1 MSNKP
6 RVLILGGVGFIGRN
20 LVRYLVEKDL
30 ASKIR
35 VVDKAMPATSYLSE
49 LEKTLFNNPL
59 VEYKQG
65 NLNNAGSIEKC
76 FDDGP
81 QQFNIVINLA
91 AETKLS
97 QSDAV
102 YEEKILNCSVKCA
115 TEAAKR
121 KIEKYIEVSDAHV
134 YEHSDKNSKEDGK
147 LKPWTA
153 SAKYKLL
160 AEEKLATIA
169 GLNYCIIRPANVY
182 GPGDMTSLTPR
193 IICGAVYKFK
203 DEKMEFLWDKDLKMH
218 SVHVKDLVRAIF
230 HVCLNGKTGGEIY
243 NVVDHSNTTQG
254 SINKILEQIFG
265 IKTGFVST
273 LTSQAAK
280 LAIDIATEAVNDKH
294 LEPWSELCK
303 LHGING
309 TPLTPYLDADLL
321 KNNDLAVDGSKLEAI
336 GFVYE
341 YPEMT
346 PQLVKDQIDHF
357 TAMKLFPKIV

>member
-1 MSNKP
+1 MSNKT

-35 VVDKAMPATSYLSE
+35 VVDKAMPATSYLSDA
-49 LEKTLFNNPL
+49 EKALFGNSI

-65 NLNNAGSIEKC
+65 NLCNTGSIEKC
-76 FDDGP
+76 FDDGAN
-81 QQFNIVINLA
+81 QFNIVINLA

-121 KIEKYIEVSDAHV
+121 KVEKYIEVSDSHV

-147 LKPWTA
+147 VKPWTA
-153 SAKYKLL
+153 AAKYKLM
-160 AEEKLATIA
+160 AEEQIA
-169 GLNYCIIRPANVY
+169 KIPNLNYIIVRLANVY
-182 GPGDMTSLTPR
+182 GPGDFSSLTPR

-218 SVHVKDLVRAIF
+218 SVHVRDAVRAIW
-230 HVCLNGKTGGEIY
+230 HAAVNGKVKEVY
-243 NVVDHSNTTQG
+243 NVVDHANTTQG
-254 SINKILEQIFG
+254 SINKLLEAIFG
-265 IKTGFVST
+265 IKTGYVST

-294 LEPWSELCK
+294 LEPWAELCK
-303 LHGING
+303 QHGIAS

-321 KNNDLAVDGSKLEAI
+321 KNNDLAVDGAKLESI
-336 GFVYE
+336 GFVYDC
-341 YPEMT
+341 PDMT
-346 PQLVKDQIDHF
+346 PQLVKEQIDHF